1 MTFSVYYKK
10 KFLLYYVL
18 TIKINQGS
26 VAFFEILYTMNEN
39 GRQ

>member
-1 MTFSVYYKK
+1 MTFDEYYKK
-10 KFLLYYVL
+10 KILLYYVL
-18 TIKINQGS
+18 TIKINQGR